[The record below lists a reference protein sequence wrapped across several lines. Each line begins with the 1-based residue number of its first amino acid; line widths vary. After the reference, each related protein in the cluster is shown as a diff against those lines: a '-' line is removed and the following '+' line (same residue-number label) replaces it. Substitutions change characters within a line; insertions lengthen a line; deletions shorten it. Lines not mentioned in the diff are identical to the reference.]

1 MSPMKRACVIGW
13 PISHSLSPAIH
24 GYWLKRYGIDGAY
37 VKEAV
42 EPKDFEGFLK
52 SLGERGF
59 RGANVTVPHKIEAFR
74 LCVIRDA
81 AAEAIG
87 AVNTVWLDSGKLA
100 GSNTDAFGFLASLDS
115 AAPGWDRAGP
125 AAVIGAGGAARAV
138 VWALR
143 QRGFEDIRI
152 VNRTSARAAELAAVF
167 PAACAYGFEAQ
178 GRALNGA
185 VFVVNASTLG
195 MKGAP
200 ALDIDLSPAAR
211 DATVCDIVYSPLE
224 TGLLAE
230 ARRLRLRAVDG
241 LGMLL
246 HQAAP
251 GFEAWFGVRPEVTAE
266 LRAAV
271 LAAIAAREG
280 APA

>member
-1 MSPMKRACVIGW
+1 MKRACVIGW

-24 GYWLKRYGIDGAY
+24 GFWLKKYGIDGEY
-37 VKEAV
+37 VKAAV
-42 EPKDFEGFLK
+42 EPKDFESFFKGLA
-52 SLGERGF
+52 ERGF
-59 RGANVTVPHKIEAFR
+59 SGANITVPHKIEAHR
-74 LCVIRDA
+74 LCDRRDA

-87 AVNTVWLDSGKLA
+87 AVNTVWLDGGRLA
-100 GSNTDAFGFLASLDS
+100 GSNTDAFGFLANLD
-115 AAPGWDRAGP
+115 AEAPGWDRKGP
-125 AAVIGAGGAARAV
+125 AAVIGAGGAARAI

-152 VNRTSARAAELAAVF
+152 VNRTKARADELASSF
-167 PAACAYGFEAQ
+167 PPARACGFEAVSQ
-178 GRALNGA
+178 ALEGA
-185 VFVVNASTLG
+185 RFVVNTSTLG

-200 ALDIDLSPAAR
+200 PLDIYLSPAAR
-211 DATVCDIVYSPLE
+211 GATVCDIVYSPLE
-224 TGLLAE
+224 TPLLAQ
-230 ARRLRLRAVDG
+230 ARCLGLNAVDG

-271 LAAIAAREG
+271 LAAIEARE
-280 APA
+280 AASA